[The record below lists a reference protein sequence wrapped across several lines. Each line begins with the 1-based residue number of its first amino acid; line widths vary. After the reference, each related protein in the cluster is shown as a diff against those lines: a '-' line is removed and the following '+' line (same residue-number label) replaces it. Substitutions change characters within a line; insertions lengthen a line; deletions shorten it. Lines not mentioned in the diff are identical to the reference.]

1 MTFERYPELDT
12 LLLANPGA
20 VRDYKPEWGWDRY
33 MVGGKM
39 FAALLTTADDC
50 APEYQNHPML
60 TVKVAP
66 EEGNFLQRQYPD
78 ILPGYYMNKQHWIS
92 VRLDGAVPQ
101 EGGHAPVQKRV
112 CTDFCQA
119 DKENAERNFW
129 GIGKAR
135 AGKHPAR
142 ILFIQFYTRGIRHF
156 RTRWDTARRTNSRL
170 HRANLP

>member
-20 VRDYKPEWGWDRY
+20 VRRTFCRPPYSDPSPPRVYNP
-33 MVGGKM
+33 
-39 FAALLTTADDC
+39 ALLTTADDC

-78 ILPGYYMNKQHWIS
+78 ILPGYYMDKQHWIS

-101 EGGHAPVQKRV
+101 EEVMRLCKSGYALIFAKLTKKMQKEI
-112 CTDFCQA
+112 FG
-119 DKENAERNFW
+119 E
-129 GIGKAR
+129 
-135 AGKHPAR
+135 
-142 ILFIQFYTRGIRHF
+142 
-156 RTRWDTARRTNSRL
+156 
-170 HRANLP
+170 

>member
-1 MTFERYPELDT
+1 MLYCFYKGGGKNPMTFERYPELDT

-101 EGGHAPVQKRV
+101 EEVMRLCKSGYALIFAKLTKKMQK
-112 CTDFCQA
+112 
-119 DKENAERNFW
+119 E
-129 GIGKAR
+129 
-135 AGKHPAR
+135 
-142 ILFIQFYTRGIRHF
+142 ILGE
-156 RTRWDTARRTNSRL
+156 
-170 HRANLP
+170 

>member
-78 ILPGYYMNKQHWIS
+78 ILPGYYTSNTGSACGWMGPC
-92 VRLDGAVPQ
+92 RR
-101 EGGHAPVQKRV
+101 KRS
-112 CTDFCQA
+112 CACAKA
-119 DKENAERNFW
+119 DM
-129 GIGKAR
+129 
-135 AGKHPAR
+135 H
-142 ILFIQFYTRGIRHF
+142 
-156 RTRWDTARRTNSRL
+156 
-170 HRANLP
+170 

>member
-101 EGGHAPVQKRV
+101 EEVVRLCKSGYALIFAKLTKKKQKEI
-112 CTDFCQA
+112 FG
-119 DKENAERNFW
+119 E
-129 GIGKAR
+129 
-135 AGKHPAR
+135 
-142 ILFIQFYTRGIRHF
+142 
-156 RTRWDTARRTNSRL
+156 
-170 HRANLP
+170 

>member
-39 FAALLTTADDC
+39 FAALLTTAGDC

-78 ILPGYYMNKQHWIS
+78 ILPGYYMNK
-92 VRLDGAVPQ
+92 
-101 EGGHAPVQKRV
+101 
-112 CTDFCQA
+112 
-119 DKENAERNFW
+119 
-129 GIGKAR
+129 
-135 AGKHPAR
+135 
-142 ILFIQFYTRGIRHF
+142 RH
-156 RTRWDTARRTNSRL
+156 
-170 HRANLP
+170 

>member
-1 MTFERYPELDT
+1 
-12 LLLANPGA
+12 
-20 VRDYKPEWGWDRY
+20 
-33 MVGGKM
+33 M

-101 EGGHAPVQKRV
+101 EEVVRLCKSGYALIFAKLTKKMQKEI
-112 CTDFCQA
+112 FG
-119 DKENAERNFW
+119 E
-129 GIGKAR
+129 
-135 AGKHPAR
+135 
-142 ILFIQFYTRGIRHF
+142 
-156 RTRWDTARRTNSRL
+156 
-170 HRANLP
+170 

>member
-66 EEGNFLQRQYPD
+66 EEHRRRETSCSD
-78 ILPGYYMNKQHWIS
+78 STRIS
-92 VRLDGAVPQ
+92 CL
-101 EGGHAPVQKRV
+101 
-112 CTDFCQA
+112 
-119 DKENAERNFW
+119 
-129 GIGKAR
+129 GI
-135 AGKHPAR
+135 
-142 ILFIQFYTRGIRHF
+142 T
-156 RTRWDTARRTNSRL
+156 
-170 HRANLP
+170 